1 MSPTTTFITLVR
13 RELWEHRGL
22 VYAPLAVAVLIVI
35 ILANLSHGMGD
46 GPTSVRIDGKEID
59 FVAAMTGEN
68 QRKFFSIAV
77 SSIVIPQLLVALV
90 VVFFYLLDSLYSERK
105 DRSILFWK
113 SLPVSDAMTVGSKA
127 FVALVVVPMVVY
139 VTSMVVGLVSLG
151 LTRLKVAGTPFEPM
165 FAWHTA
171 DWFMVQGAMLANML
185 IAALWYLPIAAA
197 LLLISVAARRA
208 ATLWAILPP
217 LILTIVERSMLG
229 THRVFDFL
237 AYRFTGFFSTLGAE
251 FGRSA
256 ARDPADRV
264 ARVSVLYD
272 QIDAAPLLANIDL
285 WLGVAAGIAMLA
297 LAARLRRWRDD
308 T

>member
-1 MSPTTTFITLVR
+1 MNRTSTFATLVR
-13 RELWEHRGL
+13 RELWEHRAL
-22 VYAPLAVAVLIVI
+22 VYAPLVVAALLVLS
-35 ILANLSHGMGD
+35 LASLTNGMVD
-46 GPTSVRIDGKEID
+46 GATSIRVDGKDID
-59 FVAAMTGEN
+59 FVGSLTGEN

-77 SSIVIPQLLVALV
+77 SSMLIPQLLVALV

-113 SLPVSDAMTVGSKA
+113 SLPVSDTLTVGSKA
-127 FVALVVVPMVVY
+127 FVALLVVPFVVY
-139 VTSMVVGLVSLG
+139 LTAMVAGLVILG
-151 LTRLKVAGTPFEPM
+151 ITRIKVAGTPFEAM
-165 FAWHTA
+165 FEWHTV
-171 DWFMVQGAMLANML
+171 DWLRVQGALFLNIL

-208 ATLWAILPP
+208 VILWAILPP
-217 LILTIVERSMLG
+217 FILFIVERSTLG
-229 THRVFDFL
+229 TQRVFDFL
-237 AYRFTGFFSTLGAE
+237 AYRLTGFFTAVGTE

-256 ARDPADRV
+256 SRASSDRMARISVVYDR
-264 ARVSVLYD
+264 
-272 QIDAAPLLANIDL
+272 IDALPLLGNIDL